1 MKRVMVDI
9 ESLDSGNN
17 ALILS
22 IGAVEFDP
30 EQAPGW
36 LGREFYVVAKQDKQI
51 SKWGRTAS
59 ERTIEWWGQ
68 QSEAAR
74 KVLFDESAVYLD
86 TALGKFSEW
95 FAGQHMQVWGYG
107 STFDN
112 VVLRNAFNA
121 VGTPC
126 PWGYREDMC
135 HRTLLNLAKGLIEVP
150 AREGTHH
157 NALDDAKY
165 QAKCAAIYLKRVG
178 VR

>member
-30 EQAPGW
+30 EHHVPT
-36 LGREFYVVAKQDKQI
+36 GREFYVAIKQDKQV
-51 SKWGRTAS
+51 SKWGRTVS
-59 ERTIEWWGQ
+59 ESTKAWWAQ
-68 QSEAAR
+68 QSEEAR
-74 KVLFDESAVYLD
+74 KVLTDPTATYLD
-86 TALGKFSEW
+86 TALGSFAEW
-95 FAGQHMQVWGYG
+95 FAGQHLTVWGYG

-112 VVLRNAFNA
+112 VVLRNAFHA
-121 VGTPC
+121 VGDPC

-135 HRTLLNLAKGLIEVP
+135 YRTLMNLARGLIEVP
-150 AREGTHH
+150 ARTGTHH
-157 NALDDAKY
+157 NALDDARY
-165 QAKCAAIYLKRVG
+165 QAQCAAIYLKRLG